1 MNPPSTESDPVRLVV
16 FDWDGTLMDST
27 AAIVE
32 AIQGAAADLALPVPD
47 ARRASHVIGLGLHDA
62 LRHAVPDLDPDR
74 LPDFVDR
81 YRHHYLRR
89 DADLRLFAGVR
100 EMLAALRGHPSV
112 LVAVATGKSRV
123 GLERAFDS
131 TGLRPMFVA
140 SRCADEGLPKP
151 DPWMLNDLCGTL
163 GVDPSATVM
172 VGDTT
177 HDLGMARAAGAHG
190 LGVAWGAHPRD
201 VLEDFGARAL
211 FENVESLHAWLLA
224 RLP

>member
-1 MNPPSTESDPVRLVV
+1 MNPPTTAPDQVRLVV

-62 LRHAVPDLDPDR
+62 LRHAVPDLAADR

-89 DADLRLFAGVR
+89 DAGLRLFDGVR
-100 EMLAALRGHPSV
+100 EMLAALRAHPSV
-112 LVAVATGKSRV
+112 MVAVATGKSRV

-151 DPWMLNDLCGTL
+151 DPWMLVDLCETL
-163 GVDPSATVM
+163 GVDASATVM

-201 VLEDFGARAL
+201 VLEGFGPLAL
-211 FENVESLHAWLLA
+211 FDDVPALDAWLRA
-224 RLP
+224 HLP